1 VLFLIFG
8 KGWVLLAVG
17 CILFGLGIGNL
28 TSLPPL
34 IAQKEFNREDVVT
47 VVALIVAI
55 NQAVFA
61 FAPAIVGAVRDATS
75 DYAVAFGIV
84 AGTQLLAAM
93 VVLLG
98 RGAPGSPRGS
108 G

>member
-1 VLFLIFG
+1 IGVLFLVFG
-8 KGWVLLAVG
+8 SGWMALMLG
-17 CILFGLGIGNL
+17 CVLFGLGIGNL

-61 FAPAIVGAVRDATS
+61 FAPAIVGTLRDVSSGYVLPFAIMGS
-75 DYAVAFGIV
+75 V
-84 AGTQLLAAM
+84 QMLAAM
-93 VVLLG
+93 IVLYG
-98 RGAPGSPRGS
+98 RRASTR
-108 G
+108 